1 MLDLHTH
8 VWRHEPGTPTPTLDQ
23 LASYCE
29 AAAAAGIV
37 EIAITEHSHR
47 FTRIADEVFPHWDR
61 PRSGPVADATEHVL
75 DVEGGGD
82 LDRYVTALL
91 EAQAY
96 GLPIL
101 VGLEVDHLPGAT
113 GAMASVLA
121 EYPFDV
127 LLGSVHWLDEW
138 LFDAYGTEAFLAR
151 WNDRDVDE
159 VFAQYVDS
167 VLDLAASGTIDVLAH
182 LDVIKVAGH
191 RAPRLAEHEARLV
204 DGLANAGVVIELSS
218 AGLRKPVADTYPSP
232 SLLDGL
238 LAAGLAI
245 TTACD
250 AHHVGQIGE
259 GYDVLRRVLDD
270 RSVRELVTFRRR
282 ERLTIART

>member
-8 VWRHEPGTPTPTLDQ
+8 VWRHEPGTPTPTFDQ

-29 AAAAAGIV
+29 AAAAAGII

-47 FTRIADEVFPHWDR
+47 FTRIAEVVFPHWER
-61 PRSGPVADATEHVL
+61 PRSGPVADATEQVL
-75 DVEGGGD
+75 EVEGGGD

-113 GAMASVLA
+113 EAMTLVLA
-121 EYPFDV
+121 DYPFDV

-138 LFDAYGTEAFLAR
+138 LFDAYGTEAFAAR
-151 WNDRDVDE
+151 WADRDIDE
-159 VFAQYVDS
+159 VFAQYVDA
-167 VLDLAASGTIDVLAH
+167 VLDLASSGTIDVLAH

-191 RAPRLAEHEARLV
+191 RAPLLAEHEERLA
-204 DGLANAGVVIELSS
+204 DGLADADVAIEFSS

-232 SLLDGL
+232 PLLDRL
-238 LAAGLAI
+238 LADGMSL
-245 TTACD
+245 TTASD

-270 RSVRELVTFRRR
+270 RSIRELVTFRRR
-282 ERLTIART
+282 ERLTIARI